1 MAITKDEMVERIKRR
16 LGHPVVKVELDDTQ
30 IIDNINF
37 AVQKWKKW
45 AIGAATVEKY
55 MTMALSAGQVFYD
68 LPPEVTEVVNYS
80 TEQAGS
86 INTLFTIEN
95 YLYNQ
100 GLYDFITNTH
110 GEYSLLSYH
119 IARNFLEDLRKYIP
133 DAYNYRYHRY
143 TNQIEINPP
152 PPSGGQMIIQGTN
165 WNSPGMILLRTYVVE
180 TEVDK
185 NLYDEDWIFDYSTS
199 LSKRNLGLIRRKF
212 ENFQSIGNI
221 GISMDGSSL
230 IGEAD
235 TELEKLEETLRLE
248 EPFDGYGL
256 DLH

>member
-1 MAITKDEMVERIKRR
+1 MAITKDELIERIKRR
-16 LGHPVVKVELDDTQ
+16 LGHPVVKIELDDAQ
-30 IIDNINF
+30 VIDNIEF
-37 AVQKWKKW
+37 AVKKWKKW
-45 AIGAATVEKY
+45 AVGAGTVEKY
-55 MTMALSAGQVFYD
+55 MTLPLSAGQTFYD
-68 LPPEVTEVVNYS
+68 LPAEVVEVVNYS

-100 GLYDFITNTH
+100 GLYDFITHTH
-110 GEYSLLSYH
+110 GEYSILSYH

-133 DAYNYRYHRY
+133 DAYNFRYHRY

-152 PPSGGQMIIQGTN
+152 PPSGGSITVQGSN
-165 WNSPGMILLRTYVVE
+165 WNSPGVILLRTYVVE
-180 TEVDK
+180 TELNK
-185 NLYDEDWIFDYSTS
+185 NLYEEDWIFDYSTS

-221 GISMDGSSL
+221 GIGLDGSSL

-235 TELEKLEETLRLE
+235 AELEKLEETLRNE

-256 DLH
+256 DLF

>member
-235 TELEKLEETLRLE
+235 EETLRLE